1 MNTIPFEKM
10 TKAEIALYKQTG
22 KIPTFFSNTTNKKG
36 MAKDTARTASAQISK
51 ERQKKT
57 GEIFTPPAL
66 INEMLDQ
73 LPVESFAPGKT
84 FLEPAAGDGN
94 FVIEYLK
101 RKIHHGCSPTQALQD
116 TYAVEYMRD
125 NVEVMKRRML
135 ELCGDTLLHRA
146 IVTHNVAYAN
156 FLKSGDTTDGRKYP
170 YWLK

>member
-1 MNTIPFEKM
+1 MSTIPFEKM
-10 TKAEIALYKQTG
+10 TKAEISLYHQSG
-22 KIPTFFSNTTNKKG
+22 KIPSIFLNAPKSKE
-36 MAKDTARTASAQISK
+36 MAKDKARTASAQISK

-57 GEIFTPPAL
+57 AEIFTPPAL
-66 INEMLDQ
+66 INEMFDQ

-84 FLEPAAGDGN
+84 CLEPAAGDGN

-116 TYAVEYMRD
+116 TYAVEYMQD

-146 IVTHNVAYAN
+146 IVNHNVAYAN
-156 FLKSGDTTDGRKYP
+156 SLKSDDTTDGRKYP